1 MERFHDMEISNK
13 FTGEILAQVDVEF
26 KEQLINEN
34 DNEIDEL
41 ALHKKYTDIFN
52 ILGVYQKL

>member
-1 MERFHDMEISNK
+1 MEISNK